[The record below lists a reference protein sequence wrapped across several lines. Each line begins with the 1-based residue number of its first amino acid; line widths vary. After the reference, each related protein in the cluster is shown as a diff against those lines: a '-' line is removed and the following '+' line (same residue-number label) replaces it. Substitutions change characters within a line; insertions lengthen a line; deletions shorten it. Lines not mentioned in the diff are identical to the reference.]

1 MNTYHR
7 TAKRV
12 VMIDSNIKPDLD
24 AYSAELAY
32 GSQPGLL
39 DELPVVPI

>member
-1 MNTYHR
+1 MKTYHR

-12 VMIDSNIKPDLD
+12 VMIDSNIKPDPD

-32 GSQPGLL
+32 GSQLGLL
-39 DELPVVPI
+39 DELPAVTI